1 MFASVH
7 SALAQHKAAP
17 APDALVRSRLRRQ
30 RAKPSSDAFPPAFP
44 VYVLF
49 ITIMAV
55 VSAAL
60 PARAGDTGSQGAASQ
75 TSTFIQG
82 KLEVADGAAKL
93 ASQTGTVSVSSSNSS
108 LQNTLGDGR
117 LNGRE
122 VRLEGERKPDGSF
135 EARHLFTVRDGKL
148 FRVRYYCHVC
158 NIPATEPGNCVCC
171 QRPTE
176 LDEIPADEVTDDMV
190 MVP

>member
-1 MFASVH
+1 MIFD
-7 SALAQHKAAP
+7 LR
-17 APDALVRSRLRRQ
+17 LISRKLKSGGRQ
-30 RAKPSSDAFPPAFP
+30 KVAVPNLLPSYLGSIGF
-44 VYVLF
+44 
-49 ITIMAV
+49 AV
-55 VSAAL
+55 VIGWVLSCT
-60 PARAGDTGSQGAASQ
+60 PAWGKSSQATGSS
-75 TSTFIQG
+75 SFVQG
-82 KLEVADGAAKL
+82 KLEIAGEAIKVAGAAG
-93 ASQTGTVSVSSSNSS
+93 AVSVTSDNFS
-108 LQNTLGDGR
+108 LLHTLEDTR

-135 EARHLFTVRDGKL
+135 QVQHLFTVHDGKL

-176 LDEIPADEVTDDMV
+176 LEEIPVTEVTDDMV

>member
-1 MFASVH
+1 MFARFDFG
-7 SALAQHKAAP
+7 LA
-17 APDALVRSRLRRQ
+17 RQ
-30 RAKPSSDAFPPAFP
+30 RAKPSSDAFPPAFLA
-44 VYVLF
+44 YVLL
-49 ITIMAV
+49 IMAV

-60 PARAGDTGSQGAASQ
+60 PARAEGADTKQGAASQ
-75 TSTFIQG
+75 NSTFIQG

-108 LQNTLGDGR
+108 LQNTLGDNR

-122 VRLEGERKPDGSF
+122 VRIEGERKPDGSF
-135 EARHLFTVRDGKL
+135 EARHLFTVHDGKL

-176 LDEIPADEVTDDMV
+176 LDEIPADEVTNDMV